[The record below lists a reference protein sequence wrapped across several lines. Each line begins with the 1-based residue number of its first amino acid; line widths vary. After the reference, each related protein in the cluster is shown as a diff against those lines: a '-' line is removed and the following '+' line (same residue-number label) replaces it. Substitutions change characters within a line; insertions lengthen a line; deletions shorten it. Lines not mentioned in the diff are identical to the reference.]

1 MTKLRILSA
10 AAAAAAALL
19 LAATALPAA
28 AHGPGPG
35 FGPGFAPR
43 PPAHRPVWHR
53 PPPPRHHSWHSRD
66 WTWVWGPLA
75 DGLES
80 NACALSAEDVLH
92 PAGNGGTDFL
102 RALSHRPVCAVNRLN
117 AGQRHPRH
125 PGSHRLFIGKGP
137 GRSGNHQCRTRN
149 RLRRGCAAPHFQK
162 VS

>member
-53 PPPPRHHSWHSRD
+53 PPPPRPHSWRSRD
-66 WTWVWGPLA
+66 RAWVWGPLA
-75 DGLES
+75 AGALVYGAAAALRDEPPVTTYVIPQTQPYPGNSSTSTTTTTTTTTTTNTVFWCEAEQGWWPQVR
-80 NACALSAEDVLH
+80 ACPTGWKAM
-92 PAGNGGTDFL
+92 PA
-102 RALSHRPVCAVNRLN
+102 P
-117 AGQRHPRH
+117 
-125 PGSHRLFIGKGP
+125 
-137 GRSGNHQCRTRN
+137 
-149 RLRRGCAAPHFQK
+149 
-162 VS
+162 

>member
-66 WTWVWGPLA
+66 WAWVWGPLA
-75 DGLES
+75 TGALVYGAAAALRDDPPVTTTTTTTTNTVFWCEAEQGWWPQVR
-80 NACALSAEDVLH
+80 ACPTGWKAM
-92 PAGNGGTDFL
+92 PA
-102 RALSHRPVCAVNRLN
+102 P
-117 AGQRHPRH
+117 
-125 PGSHRLFIGKGP
+125 
-137 GRSGNHQCRTRN
+137 
-149 RLRRGCAAPHFQK
+149 
-162 VS
+162 